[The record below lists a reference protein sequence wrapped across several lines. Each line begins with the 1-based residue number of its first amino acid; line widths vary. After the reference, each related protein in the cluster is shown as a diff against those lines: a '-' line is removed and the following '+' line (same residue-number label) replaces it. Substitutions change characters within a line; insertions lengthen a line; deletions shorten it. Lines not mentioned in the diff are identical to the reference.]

1 MESRQNYSS
10 FKSYT
15 KNDEIINGL
24 FFKMKLDEAT
34 VGNKIQFSSKNRV
47 ISGGI
52 KYTDNYG
59 YEITKS
65 AKEVIQN
72 GDIVTLVFDYF
83 YLKDYELEVNGY
95 NIYEHGIS
103 EIEIEKIDQTKFK
116 ESKDTPH
123 GHLLNNSIMTI
134 ESNLSHEENFVL
146 KNALNSD
153 VHSIFQSQPYTSVGY
168 GDIII
173 KMSTICLVDH
183 FKFMS
188 TIYTTKVLNNYTL
201 SYRTSENE
209 EWKEFITEVN
219 NQSQSRLHIF
229 KPILATELRLRVTR
243 STDNKIFLAEFGITK
258 YSTIRTDIME
268 LFTSPALSRLN
279 GDVTK
284 ERIISLKERVIFTED
299 YMRMLD
305 KASDLFID
313 REFIEPKILKL
324 NLNGA
329 TLVNHIAFT
338 NSRDILKGVIK
349 YKDLVGN
356 ICTRRLFWYPED
368 ITNGVI
374 RIGGENPIIG
384 KMRVLSE
391 EIELLIYGDNNV
403 ELIEFKTLPLDGAFL
418 TDEKDAEIEV
428 QKCYME
434 GTFVEPLLVLYPDTP
449 IHGWCPPCIPG
460 GAPRPSI
467 DPIENCL
474 LRLGDKDNNLFY
486 RSKNFSSAGYAD
498 IRVFLQK
505 EMFVGQIDIL
515 SFFENSTGHVNKF
528 EILAEDI
535 AASRLSWDENAHE
548 RELVSLGFGERN
560 GITNQYMIKKL
571 KPFYTNKIV
580 IRIHDAKDFKARINE
595 IKIHQYV
602 TLELDVENLFKDSSY
617 RELKNGVNL
626 EMIKSLESKTVIGGM
641 FTERLEIAKNLLRNI
656 SIPSPSPE
664 GESVTVQ
671 IPLTSMKAFNKIQIS
686 TDKTPD
692 AVEVV
697 YTDLLG
703 IERRK
708 KCEFVVQYF
717 KNNSFIVINTPILC
731 ALKLNVVVHGVK
743 SVTNMSTN
751 EINPEMFL
759 AQDEQNKKIDLNRTQ
774 LISTHGKFNNLNNLK
789 DSSMTSYYTSDFFT
803 DLGYTDIK
811 IKFIAPLLV
820 DSLKLL
826 SYRSKSSGLVRQ
838 FKMFAKELL
847 TGDLVE
853 LGDSGY
859 TTAYSNNHRII
870 KAKGSYLTDEV
881 IIRVV
886 AAEDNWAIVNDL
898 EIYKVVK
905 K

>member
-10 FKSYT
+10 FESY
-15 KNDEIINGL
+15 KNNGEVINGL
-24 FFKMKLDEAT
+24 FFKMKLEEAV
-34 VGNKIQFSSKNRV
+34 VGNKIQFSSKNKIV
-47 ISGGI
+47 SGGI

-59 YEITKS
+59 YEITKM

-72 GDIVTLVFDYF
+72 GEIVTLVFDYF

-95 NIYEHGIS
+95 NIYEYGIYN
-103 EIEIEKIDQTKFK
+103 IEIEKIDQTKFK

-123 GHLLNNSIMTI
+123 GHLLNNSIMKI
-134 ESNLSHEENFVL
+134 ESNFFHEENFVL

-153 VHSIFQSQPYTSVGY
+153 AHSIFQSQPYTSVGY
-168 GDIII
+168 GDVII

-188 TIYTTKVLNNYTL
+188 TIYKTKVLNNYTI
-201 SYRTSENE
+201 SYRSNENE

-219 NQSQSRLHIF
+219 NQNQSRVHIF

-268 LFTSPALSRLN
+268 LFTSPALNRLN
-279 GDVTK
+279 RDVTK
-284 ERIISLKERVIFTED
+284 ERIVALKERVIFTED

-305 KASDLFID
+305 IASDLFID
-313 REFIEPKILKL
+313 REFIEPKVLKL

-329 TLVNHIAFT
+329 TLVSHIAFT
-338 NSRDILKGVIK
+338 NSRDILKGIIK

-356 ICTRRLFWYPED
+356 VCTRRLYWYPED
-368 ITNGVI
+368 VINGVI

-391 EIELLIYGDNNV
+391 DIELLIYGDNSV
-403 ELIEFKTLPLDGAFL
+403 ELVEFKTLPLDGAFL
-418 TDEKDAEIEV
+418 TEEKNAEIKI
-428 QKCYME
+428 QSCYME

-449 IHGWCPPCIPG
+449 IHGWCPPCTPG
-460 GAPRPSI
+460 GALRPSI

-474 LRLGDKDNNLFY
+474 LRLGDKDDSLCY
-486 RSKNFSSAGYAD
+486 QSKNFSSAGYAD
-498 IRVFLQK
+498 IRIFLPR
-505 EMFVGQIDIL
+505 EMFIGQVDIL
-515 SFFENSTGHVNKF
+515 SFFQNGSGHVNKF

-535 AASRLSWDENAHE
+535 AASRLSWDENTHE

-560 GITNQYMIKKL
+560 GITNEYMMKKL

-580 IRIHDAKDFKARINE
+580 VRIHEAKDFKAKINE
-595 IKIHQYV
+595 MRIHQYV
-602 TLELDVENLFKDSSY
+602 TIESDLENLFKDSSY
-617 RELKNGVNL
+617 RELKEGVTIDL
-626 EMIKSLESKTVIGGM
+626 VKSIETKTVPGGM
-641 FTERLEIAKNLLRNI
+641 FTKRLEIAKNLLTNV
-656 SIPSPSPE
+656 SVPSPEPE

-671 IPLTSMKAFNKIQIS
+671 IPFESMKAFNKIQIS
-686 TDKTPD
+686 TDKIPD
-692 AVEVV
+692 SVEVIYV
-697 YTDLLG
+697 DSLG

-708 KCEFVVQYF
+708 KCELVLQYF
-717 KNNSFIVINTPILC
+717 KNKSFVVINTPILY
-731 ALKLNVVVHGVK
+731 ALKLTLVVNGATLVTDV
-743 SVTNMSTN
+743 SVNN
-751 EINPEMFL
+751 INLDMLL
-759 AQDEQNKKIDLNRTQ
+759 AQDGQTTKIDLNRTQ
-774 LISTHGKFNNLNNLK
+774 LISSHPKFNNLNNLK

-811 IKFIAPLLV
+811 VTLAIP
-820 DSLKLL
+820 SLIDTTKLL
-826 SYRSKSSGLVRQ
+826 SYRKGSSGLVRQ

-847 TGDLVE
+847 TGELVE

-859 TTAYSNNHRII
+859 TTAYSNTHRTI
-870 KAKGSYLTDEV
+870 KAKDAYLTDE
-881 IIRVV
+881 IIVRVV
-886 AAEDNWAIVNDL
+886 AAENNWAIVNDL
-898 EIYKVVK
+898 ELHKAIK